1 MAGLAAAFGSGAATN
16 PIHDVVNADVVL
28 ITGSNITENHPV
40 LAAALKRAVKFGR
53 PDGKRTRLIVS
64 DPRKVGIVRHADIWM
79 RPTPGTDVAWING
92 IAHVILRE
100 NLHDAEYVA
109 ARTEE
114 FETFRASVASFTPEH
129 VQAVTGIP
137 AAQVEEAARL
147 YASGRALIFYC
158 MGMTQHVSGTD
169 NVKALA
175 NLAMLCGNIG
185 RAGGGLNPI
194 RGQNN
199 VQGACDMGGLP
210 DKLPGYRN
218 VADAAAREAV
228 GAVWGTT
235 LPEGRGMTSRDMF
248 HAMEKG
254 TLKALY
260 LVGENPMVSH
270 ADLGHAERCFDAL
283 DFLVVQDIFLTE
295 TARRADVV
303 LPSACFAEKDGTFT
317 NTERRVQRVRKAVD
331 APGEALADWRIVCAL
346 AERMGATWQFRSPQ
360 DVMREIAAVT
370 PSYAGISHGR
380 IEEEG
385 IHWPCPHDEHEGTPI
400 LHTQGFL
407 RGKGRFHAVSFV
419 PPAELPD
426 ADYPFILTT
435 GRVLYQYHTGTMTRK
450 AKGLAAKEAECFVE
464 LAREDALRL
473 GIGQRMDVRV
483 TSRRGS
489 IVVKARIS
497 PKAVAGTVFIPFH
510 FAEAAA
516 NRLTHDASDPASGIS
531 EFKVCAVRVEPAV

>member
-53 PDGKRTRLIVS
+53 PDGKRTRLIVA

-100 NLHDAEYVA
+100 NLHDAAYVA
-109 ARTEE
+109 ERTEE

-137 AAQVEEAARL
+137 AAQVEDAARL

-235 LPEGRGMTSRDMF
+235 LPEGDRKS
-248 HAMEKG
+248 
-254 TLKALY
+254 
-260 LVGENPMVSH
+260 
-270 ADLGHAERCFDAL
+270 
-283 DFLVVQDIFLTE
+283 VV
-295 TARRADVV
+295 
-303 LPSACFAEKDGTFT
+303 
-317 NTERRVQRVRKAVD
+317 
-331 APGEALADWRIVCAL
+331 
-346 AERMGATWQFRSPQ
+346 
-360 DVMREIAAVT
+360 
-370 PSYAGISHGR
+370 
-380 IEEEG
+380 
-385 IHWPCPHDEHEGTPI
+385 
-400 LHTQGFL
+400 
-407 RGKGRFHAVSFV
+407 
-419 PPAELPD
+419 
-426 ADYPFILTT
+426 
-435 GRVLYQYHTGTMTRK
+435 
-450 AKGLAAKEAECFVE
+450 
-464 LAREDALRL
+464 
-473 GIGQRMDVRV
+473 
-483 TSRRGS
+483 
-489 IVVKARIS
+489 
-497 PKAVAGTVFIPFH
+497 
-510 FAEAAA
+510 
-516 NRLTHDASDPASGIS
+516 
-531 EFKVCAVRVEPAV
+531 